1 MNIAGSFLIHFQ
13 MQSYHKQIKYSY
25 SRWQSYFF
33 DHDIVIIAVIDLYIV
48 GTKVDT
54 KCIVCHCRYP
64 FLYQK
69 FLLSEASIPVIANN
83 NVV

>member
-1 MNIAGSFLIHFQ
+1 MANHI
-13 MQSYHKQIKYSY
+13 
-25 SRWQSYFF
+25 FF

-64 FLYQK
+64 FLISK
-69 FLLSEASIPVIANN
+69 IFAL
-83 NVV
+83 